1 MSLPNYVC
9 MSVNLS
15 VCGCLCACSISFPH
29 VEVCTYRTRLERSYI
44 YVTIAVDWR
53 DAKRNM
59 FESIR
64 RRFAMKSSLFCYA
77 IEKKKLYILM
87 FCDSL
92 LHTRN
97 PTINVLKLA
106 GRRFAMN
113 QSHCAAMLKQKI
125 CLCVAVAR
133 SPLWCETCWNWWF
146 RDGWQ
151 KSSPE
156 TLLSWLH
163 FLVPVK
169 L

>member
-15 VCGCLCACSISFPH
+15 VCGCLCACSISFPY
-29 VEVCTYRTRLERSYI
+29 VEVCTYRTRPERSYI

-77 IEKKKLYILM
+77 TEQKKLYILM
-87 FCDSL
+87 SCATF
-92 LHTRN
+92 HQTRN
-97 PTINVLKLA
+97 PTIDVLKLV
-106 GRRFAMN
+106 GRRPAMN
-113 QSHCAAMLKQKI
+113 QSHCAAMLQQQL

-133 SPLWCETCWNWWF
+133 SPPWCELC
-146 RDGWQ
+146 
-151 KSSPE
+151 
-156 TLLSWLH
+156 
-163 FLVPVK
+163 
-169 L
+169 